1 MEAVGKIQRRRFK
14 KLETPPFCF
23 PFPQKGRAGF
33 CGGGK
38 VLLLSERMQ
47 PLSRNNSV
55 NSAMIFIIFFIG
67 VIYRCIRYYWAGL
80 PRFTIFSVCRADDT
94 TEEIFQM
101 AMFLCHVAV
110 GTASI
115 MLAKGSR
122 AFIAKPFITEQLSGK
137 VRVIW
142 ENETKAFSWQD
153 PTVFLFEPYQ
163 SAQE

>member
-1 MEAVGKIQRRRFK
+1 
-14 KLETPPFCF
+14 
-23 PFPQKGRAGF
+23 
-33 CGGGK
+33 
-38 VLLLSERMQ
+38 
-47 PLSRNNSV
+47 
-55 NSAMIFIIFFIG
+55 
-67 VIYRCIRYYWAGL
+67 
-80 PRFTIFSVCRADDT
+80 
-94 TEEIFQM
+94 M